1 MAKYVFPAVFTEEG
15 NDQYSVHFP
24 DVNGCY
30 TCGDSLVD
38 AMEMAEDALTMMLAG
53 AEKDGSSIPDAT
65 PIRQVAVDDGSF
77 VTLILCDTEGY
88 EVTECEAT
96 IRIKNAR
103 ENSSLTIAQ
112 LSQQS
117 GVPADVIESIESQE
131 WGTVVNAIKLAK
143 ALHVELSEICEQVTA
158 YDE

>member
-1 MAKYVFPAVFTEEG
+1 MAKYIYPAVFTEEDNG
-15 NDQYSVHFP
+15 QYAVFFP

-30 TCGDSLVD
+30 TCGDSLID
-38 AMEMAEDALTMMLAG
+38 AIEMAEDALTMMLAG

-65 PIRQVAVDDGSF
+65 PVKQIAVDDRSF
-77 VTLILCDTEGY
+77 VTLILCDTENY
-88 EVTECEAT
+88 EITDCKAI

-103 ENSSLTIAQ
+103 EKSGLTIIQ

-117 GVPADVIESIESQE
+117 GIPADVIESIESQE